1 MSKNYSSSDKASE
14 KHKRFDHGFNLK
26 AITEFKDKADFDSRA
41 VNTIDM
47 NRQTAGDFINYI
59 FTKNDYFNT
68 YKIDYDKF
76 NNFLSEM
83 WFHYSKRKNPFHNF
97 SKINI

>member
-47 NRQTAGDFINYI
+47 NR
-59 FTKNDYFNT
+59 
-68 YKIDYDKF
+68 
-76 NNFLSEM
+76 
-83 WFHYSKRKNPFHNF
+83 
-97 SKINI
+97 